1 MLIIL
6 LLSLSSIATFL
17 LLTRTVWATRYYK
30 DKTVKSSSQNQ
41 NLPTVSVCIA
51 ARNEM
56 HALAHCLEAVLASDY
71 PKLEILVLDDS
82 SEDNTPLIIK
92 SFAQAGI
99 RFIAGSAL
107 PDGWLGKNHAY
118 QTLLAESSG
127 ELVLY
132 IDVDTTLSVRSIS
145 RVVDILLSS
154 NVDMVSV
161 LPQRTDGYRS
171 SSIFG
176 TLRYYL
182 ELLLGTHAKPPAA
195 SAFWMVR
202 RSTVESVD
210 FTFKNYA
217 LSVRPE
223 RHLAKQLQHLGRYK
237 YLLSTTGIGVGY
249 EKQIHSQYETAQRLY
264 YPIVGRSIAGWL
276 IATVLFLVFLWPY
289 VVLLLPSV
297 STEVVMWALVTSLG
311 IFVSLAIFNTATCG
325 RHVWVIRTV
334 FTPLLLIQELIL
346 MQVSFVQYALGRVT
360 WKGRIV
366 TANTKR
372 HEALSIDE

>member
-6 LLSLSSIATFL
+6 LLSLASIATFL
-17 LLTRTVWATRYYK
+17 LLIRTVWAIRYYK
-30 DKTVKSSSQNQ
+30 DKTVTSSSQNQ

-132 IDVDTTLSVRSIS
+132 IDVDTTLSVSSIS
-145 RVVDILLSS
+145 WVVDILLSS

-161 LPQRTDGYRS
+161 LPRRTDGYRS
-171 SSIFG
+171 SSLFG
-176 TLRYYL
+176 TLRYNL

-195 SAFWMVR
+195 SAFWMAR
-202 RSTVESVD
+202 RSTIESVD

-237 YLLSTTGIGVGY
+237 YLLSTTSIGVGY

-276 IATVLFLVFLWPY
+276 IASVLLLLLLWPY
-289 VVLLLPSV
+289 AVLLMPSV
-297 STEVVMWALVTSLG
+297 PTGITMWALVTSLG
-311 IFVSLAIFNTATCG
+311 IFVSLAIFNRATYG
-325 RHVWVIRTV
+325 RHMWAIRTV